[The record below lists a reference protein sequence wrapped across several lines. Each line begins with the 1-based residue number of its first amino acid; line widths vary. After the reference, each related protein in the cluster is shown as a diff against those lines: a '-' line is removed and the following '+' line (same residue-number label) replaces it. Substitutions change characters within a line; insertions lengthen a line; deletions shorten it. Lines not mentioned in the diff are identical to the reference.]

1 MLPPLKSCPQ
11 RKGGTSPP
19 CEVWLWEGIQR
30 GASTKG
36 EQSIDPL
43 SLSLSLSVYFLIF
56 CFSFLVPLTGLEQ
69 LLIWNLF
76 GSCSYWKLAL
86 TRSVPD
92 GFAALAHRIHKLVI
106 LVWQRIWQQF
116 DIFIHIHLY
125 SSIFIFSLVGGKLVK
140 TKLQSLCR
148 IESKMLRS
156 SPRLHYSPLWTSSS
170 QVWLWDFWHFWHFWP
185 LRLLMKRSTCQ
196 HALLR
201 KIGSTQFQS
210 LQAIC
215 SLIPA
220 GVLLSKLQEKLR
232 CSDLLGKW
240 GASCVTAL
248 GGSQSNHVKVKATS
262 AHRWSTGPWL
272 TMVHSRL
279 IFYINDDGVS
289 LVQCRCLAI
298 CPLCAPQTQADTAR
312 GWLERT
318 RDGERWGAVRDQ
330 IRVSTSSEEY

>member
-1 MLPPLKSCPQ
+1 MKSDFEKES
-11 RKGGTSPP
+11 KGAQAPRENRVLT
-19 CEVWLWEGIQR
+19 
-30 GASTKG
+30 
-36 EQSIDPL
+36 L
-43 SLSLSLSVYFLIF
+43 SLSHSLSVYFLIF

-170 QVWLWDFWHFWHFWP
+170 QVWL
-185 LRLLMKRSTCQ
+185 
-196 HALLR
+196 
-201 KIGSTQFQS
+201 
-210 LQAIC
+210 
-215 SLIPA
+215 
-220 GVLLSKLQEKLR
+220 
-232 CSDLLGKW
+232 
-240 GASCVTAL
+240 
-248 GGSQSNHVKVKATS
+248 
-262 AHRWSTGPWL
+262 
-272 TMVHSRL
+272 
-279 IFYINDDGVS
+279 
-289 LVQCRCLAI
+289 
-298 CPLCAPQTQADTAR
+298 
-312 GWLERT
+312 
-318 RDGERWGAVRDQ
+318 
-330 IRVSTSSEEY
+330 

>member
-1 MLPPLKSCPQ
+1 MQTRFELATPLASSCRCKLGKPAWSIQGCLPSLLKKRKVLPEFRSFCEELSSSLGSLLSCQTPTCAPFPWPTGSFSSEFWFDDMLPPLKSCPQ

-36 EQSIDPL
+36 EEQSIDPL

-156 SPRLHYSPLWTSSS
+156 SPRRRYSLLWTSSS

-185 LRLLMKRSTCQ
+185 LRLLMKRSTCL
-196 HALLR
+196 APKDWFDSIPVIVSNL
-201 KIGSTQFQS
+201 QS
-210 LQAIC
+210 HSC
-215 SLIPA
+215 
-220 GVLLSKLQEKLR
+220 R
-232 CSDLLGKW
+232 CS
-240 GASCVTAL
+240 
-248 GGSQSNHVKVKATS
+248 SQQTS
-262 AHRWSTGPWL
+262 
-272 TMVHSRL
+272 
-279 IFYINDDGVS
+279 
-289 LVQCRCLAI
+289 
-298 CPLCAPQTQADTAR
+298 
-312 GWLERT
+312 
-318 RDGERWGAVRDQ
+318 
-330 IRVSTSSEEY
+330 